1 MVAGSDGEVDE
12 VWAAV
17 AALKQRDVVLEAT
30 MPHRTHA
37 DDPYMT
43 PHLNLTDSDSDD
55 EVREEALRS
64 H

>member
-1 MVAGSDGEVDE
+1 MVAASDGEADE

-30 MPHRTHA
+30 LPRTHT

-43 PHLNLTDSDSDD
+43 PHLNLTESDSDD
-55 EVREEALRS
+55 EVS
-64 H
+64 